1 MKIIN
6 LFSENFKRIKAVE
19 IKPDGNIV
27 YISGMNG
34 EGKTSILDAIW
45 DTLEH
50 RATKKRIKEPL
61 RVGAEKGRNEIDLG
75 QYIITRTYGPE
86 GKTTLK
92 VETPS
97 GSIIKSPQRLLDTL
111 VGDLSFDP
119 WDFIRQ
125 TDQKQREALADLL
138 YNLTDG
144 KFDVSEFERRHNK
157 AYEERTAEN
166 RDKKR
171 LDGMISTL
179 LPPTDKDPTTETS
192 VAELSDKL
200 DLAIEKSKNEI
211 EIDTLR
217 QRVVELEARN
227 QEIGALDHEDIR
239 RQLENIESQN
249 KRAREVTLY
258 HNTKKD
264 LAEVE
269 ARVDALNDEMELVK
283 IEKAE
288 ALESASLPVKGLT
301 VTEDGIMLANSTN
314 DLVPFCQASTA
325 QQLRVALAIAM
336 TANPDLRV
344 IRIADGSLLDD
355 NSLQI
360 IEEMAGEQDFQIWI
374 EYASRNDQD
383 RVGVYI
389 EDGSIVEN

>member
-1 MKIIN
+1 MKIVN
-6 LFSENFKRIKAVE
+6 LYSENFKRIKAIE

-27 YISGMNG
+27 YISGQNG
-34 EGKTSILDAIW
+34 EGKTSVLDAIW

-61 RVGAEKGRNEIDLG
+61 RVGTEKGKNEIDLG
-75 QYIITRTYGPE
+75 DYIITRTYGTD

-125 TDQKQREALADLL
+125 DDKKQRELLSDLL
-138 YNLTDG
+138 FKLTDG

-157 AYEERTAEN
+157 AYEERSEQN

-171 LDGMISTL
+171 LDGMVSTI
-179 LPPTDKDPTTETS
+179 LPPTDKDPTEESS
-192 VAELSDKL
+192 VSDLTAKL

-211 EIDTLR
+211 ELQSLELR
-217 QRVVELEARN
+217 VAELRDRN
-227 QEIGALDHEDIR
+227 NEIGDLDYKDIR
-239 RQLENIESQN
+239 ERLENIEAQN
-249 KRAREVTLY
+249 KRAREVALY
-258 HNTKKD
+258 HNVKKD
-264 LAEVE
+264 LSDVA
-269 ARVDALNDEMELVK
+269 ATIDALNSEMELVK
-283 IEKAE
+283 IEKEE
-288 ALESASLPVKGLT
+288 ALENASLPVDGLT
-301 VTEDGIMLANSTN
+301 VTEDGIMLANSTG
-314 DLVPFCQASTA
+314 DLVHFCQASSA

-336 TANPDLRV
+336 EANPDLRV

-355 NSLQI
+355 NSLKI
-360 IEEMAGEQDFQIWI
+360 IEDMAGEKDFQIWI
-374 EYASRNDQD
+374 EYASRNNQD
-383 RVGVYI
+383 RVGIFI
-389 EDGSIVEN
+389 EDGMVKND